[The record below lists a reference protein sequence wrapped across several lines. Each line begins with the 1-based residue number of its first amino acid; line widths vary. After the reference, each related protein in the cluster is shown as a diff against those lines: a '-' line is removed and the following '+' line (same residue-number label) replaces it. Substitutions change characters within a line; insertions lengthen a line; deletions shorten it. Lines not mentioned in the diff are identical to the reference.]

1 MRVPS
6 HWRLFWAAAILL
18 LPGAAGAQPA
28 PNPDHFRV
36 TLLGTGAP
44 DPSPDRFSASTL
56 IEAGSH
62 KLLIDA
68 GRGATIRLAQLH
80 IPLGEIETVFF
91 THYHSDHTIGLPDL
105 WLTGWLPAPFGQRK
119 SAFHVIGPEGAA
131 ALMANLERAYAADI
145 EIRIADQKL
154 TRDGLDYKVEEFT
167 HDGVVYD
174 KDGIKVTA
182 FAVDHG
188 EFVKP
193 AYGYRIDYRGHAVT
207 ISADT
212 RVNENVVKYGT
223 DADLLVH
230 EVFAVKPELM
240 KSPVIQVIAA
250 HHATPQ
256 EAGTVFTR
264 AHPRLAAYT
273 HLSVIGTAKVPSVTA
288 EEIAAMTRET
298 YQGPLIV
305 GEDLTAFEIGKD
317 GVTVSRHG
325 AK

>member
-1 MRVPS
+1 MRVPAY
-6 HWRLFWAAAILL
+6 WRLFWAAALLL
-18 LPGAAGAQPA
+18 LPGNAGAQPVA
-28 PNPDHFRV
+28 NPDLFRV

-44 DPSPDRFSASTL
+44 DPSPERFSASTL
-56 IEAGSH
+56 IEVGGH

-80 IPLGEIETVFF
+80 IPLGQIETVFL

-145 EIRIADQKL
+145 AIRIADQKL
-154 TRDGLDYKVEEFT
+154 THDGLDYEVEEFA

-174 KDGIKVTA
+174 KDGVKVTA

-193 AYGYRIDYRGHAVT
+193 AYGYRIDYHGHAAT
-207 ISADT
+207 ISGDT
-212 RVNENVVKYGT
+212 RVNDNVIKYGT
-223 DADLLVH
+223 GADLLVH
-230 EVFAVKPELM
+230 EVFAVKPQLM
-240 KSPVIQVIAA
+240 TSPVIQAIAA
-250 HHATPQ
+250 HHVTPQ
-256 EAGTVFTR
+256 EAGGVFAR
-264 AHPRLAAYT
+264 AHPKLAAYT
-273 HLSVIGTAKVPSVTA
+273 HLSVIGTAQAPSVTA

-298 YQGPLIV
+298 YQGPLVV
-305 GEDLTAFEIGKD
+305 GEDLMAFEIGTD